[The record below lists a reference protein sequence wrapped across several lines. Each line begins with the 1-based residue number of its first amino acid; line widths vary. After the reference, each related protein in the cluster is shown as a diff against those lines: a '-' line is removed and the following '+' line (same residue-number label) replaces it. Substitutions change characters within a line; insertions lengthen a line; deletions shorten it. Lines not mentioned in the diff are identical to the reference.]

1 MKRNE
6 GKVEKLFAPESTEHY
21 PWMFLKMERKGVIVI
36 TKRQSDGEN
45 SPSLSAA
52 VFDARKEC
60 F

>member
-1 MKRNE
+1 MTAKKNKNSSHLRPLSTVHGCEE
-6 GKVEKLFAPESTEHY
+6 GKK
-21 PWMFLKMERKGVIVI
+21 RVI

-52 VFDARKEC
+52 VFDIARKEC